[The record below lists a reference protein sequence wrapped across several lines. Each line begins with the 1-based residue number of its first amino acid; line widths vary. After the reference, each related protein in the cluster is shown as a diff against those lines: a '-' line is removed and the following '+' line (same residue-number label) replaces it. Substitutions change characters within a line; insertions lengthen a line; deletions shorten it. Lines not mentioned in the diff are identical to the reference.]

1 VKAGSRPYRRW
12 ASGSSSAAAAD
23 PQEVEL
29 DVRAPI
35 LASRHPGGVRGVSLG
50 RVKIGIRRFAVR
62 LVESHLVEVGGSEG

>member
-1 VKAGSRPYRRW
+1 
-12 ASGSSSAAAAD
+12 
-23 PQEVEL
+23 
-29 DVRAPI
+29 VRAPI